1 MQLPSATAKLFSHFT
16 QKGTLGEGAQRSNA
30 NMMDR
35 IQLSESPEMVDGLLK
50 ADNAPGVD
58 ADPRAGFIHVSQE
71 KLNEMVMGGLQSEL
85 DALPAIQLSPEQ
97 IQEFKQDI
105 QNLVAAGI
113 YTQAEADALF
123 TAKNEPAPAPSPA
136 AVEGPSVKGSVSR
149 DGENV
154 SLALESLG
162 GEKPEIEYVQSSAQ
176 EVFFLSVVDNG
187 DSFVAV
193 GSHLDKSTG
202 QAYRESLSGSWN
214 LLS

>member
-1 MQLPSATAKLFSHFT
+1 MQLPSATAKLFSNFT
-16 QKGTLGEGAQRSNA
+16 QKGTLGEGAQRSSA

-58 ADPRAGFIHVSQE
+58 ADPRPGFIHVSQE
-71 KLNEMVMGGLQSEL
+71 KLNELVMGGLQSEL
-85 DALPAIQLSPEQ
+85 DAMPAIQLSPKQ
-97 IQEFKQDI
+97 IEEFKQDI
-105 QNLVAAGI
+105 QNMVAAGI
-113 YTQAEADALF
+113 FTQAEADALLA
-123 TAKNEPAPAPSPA
+123 AKNGPPSPAPA
-136 AVEGPSVKGSVSR
+136 EGPSVKGSVSR

-154 SLALESLG
+154 SLALESIG

-202 QAYRESLSGSWN
+202 QAYRENLSGEWK